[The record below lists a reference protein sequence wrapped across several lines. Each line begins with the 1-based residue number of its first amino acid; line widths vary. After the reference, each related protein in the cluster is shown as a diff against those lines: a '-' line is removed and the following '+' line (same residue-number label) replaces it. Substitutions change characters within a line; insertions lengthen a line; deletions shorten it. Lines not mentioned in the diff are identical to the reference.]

1 MNSNMKYN
9 MKYSNKFLT
18 PTRSQQI
25 EHDLWQCVQWMSR
38 EPIGELRENC
48 LTYAASAG
56 PLLAWLENSR
66 FGNKP
71 LAAQYKAQLI
81 SVLTAR
87 LNKSLTQ

>member
-1 MNSNMKYN
+1 MNNN

-25 EHDLWQCVQWMSR
+25 EHDLWQCVQWMSC
-38 EPIGELRENC
+38 EPMSELRANC

-66 FGNKP
+66 FGNKF

-87 LNKSLTQ
+87 LNNT